1 MKNTKLMIGLI
12 ATVMAISGATAQAA
26 VKRDCFTPF
35 LGESFKTMDAN
46 QLKNALK
53 DLRNNDTATYAK
65 YADCSNCSDKN
76 WDSATQVCLSK
87 EELKAKYPDP
97 KKLAKELEK
106 DAKNTAKEFKAAFK
120 KWDKT
125 KAEFAEKEAE
135 MTRLK
140 IQMETLCESNPAI
153 PECKSLDQITGY
165 CISL

>member
-1 MKNTKLMIGLI
+1 MKNKKLMIRLI
-12 ATVMAISGATAQAA
+12 ATIMAMSGASAQAA

-35 LGESFKTMDAN
+35 LGESFKTMDAG
-46 QLKNALK
+46 QLRAALK

-65 YADCSNCSDKN
+65 YVDCSNCSDKN
-76 WDSATQVCLSK
+76 WDGATQACLSK
-87 EELKAKYPDP
+87 EELKSKYPDP

-120 KWDKT
+120 KWDK
-125 KAEFAEKEAE
+125 KKEDFAQTEAE

-153 PECKSLDQITGY
+153 LECKSLDQITGY
-165 CISL
+165 CVAN